1 MTTPTPA
8 SSSSLASVPASA
20 SASASTSTAA
30 LPPTFS
36 TLDLNSASIARNLTQ
51 VLESLDDYKTE
62 EGNLA
67 YLQRQIAREKSRA
80 ESHIQKRREENALR
94 ASQGLPPLPEDDI
107 TRMFKIP
114 PEPSR
119 LESMLLLGQIDAY
132 SKSLAEGTSAGL
144 IKMYAANSAKPGS
157 GV

>member
-8 SSSSLASVPASA
+8 SSSSLAPVSS
-20 SASASTSTAA
+20 STSTAA

-36 TLDLNSASIARNLTQ
+36 TLDLNSSAISRNLTQ

-67 YLQRQIAREKSRA
+67 YLQRQIMREKSRA

-94 ASQGLPPLPEDDI
+94 SSQGLPPLPEDDI

-119 LESMLLLGQIDAY
+119 LESLLLLGQIDAY

-144 IKMYAANSAKPGS
+144 VKMYAANAANAGN